1 MPVEVVD
8 QAEPV
13 KVVDVDEPSVEQEET
28 REDKDRMPIYTERTV
43 TTRRKKDFSKYR
55 RQTQ

>member
-1 MPVEVVD
+1 MVD

-13 KVVDVDEPSVEQEET
+13 EVVDMDEPSVQQEET

-43 TTRRKKDFSKYR
+43 TTRRKKDFGKYR
-55 RQTQ
+55 RQT